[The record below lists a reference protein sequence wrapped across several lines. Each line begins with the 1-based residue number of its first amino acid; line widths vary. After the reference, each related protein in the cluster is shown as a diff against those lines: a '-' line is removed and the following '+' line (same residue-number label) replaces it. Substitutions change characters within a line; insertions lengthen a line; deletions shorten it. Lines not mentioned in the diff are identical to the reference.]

1 MGSVR
6 VETTS
11 VGVDR
16 KARGEKRRAV
26 DEQCESRSGVDG
38 WRFTDHT
45 PLHPDEI
52 GVLLRI
58 APQATAGRGVTP

>member
-1 MGSVR
+1 MASDR

-11 VGVDR
+11 VGLDR
-16 KARGEKRRAV
+16 KARGQKQRAV
-26 DEQCESRSGVDG
+26 DEQCESRSSVDG

-45 PLHPDEI
+45 PLHHDEI

-58 APQATAGRGVTP
+58 APERQAGRGVTP